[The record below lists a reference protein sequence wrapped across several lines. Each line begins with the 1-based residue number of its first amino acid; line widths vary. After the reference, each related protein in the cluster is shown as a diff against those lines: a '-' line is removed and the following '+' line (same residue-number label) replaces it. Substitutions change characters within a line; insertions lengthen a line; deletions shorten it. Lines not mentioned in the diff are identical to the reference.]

1 MPLDYTFLGN
11 QVAPSG
17 KTNSIAISSDSQLA
31 IIESDNHSPVNVL
44 NLTDYSVVNSF
55 STGGGKV
62 EGAGFV
68 GGDSRFI
75 YLEKN
80 NQNKVYDT
88 VTDTIVDYNGPSIGT
103 DFQVDS

>member
-11 QVAPSG
+11 QVSPSG

-44 NLTDYSVVNSF
+44 NLTDYSVANSF

-80 NQNKVYDT
+80 NKNKFYDT
-88 VTDTIVDYNGPSIGT
+88 VTDTLVDYNGPSIGT